1 MIGCHDFTEHV
12 LSVQTGTA
20 VPHISAQQIKEFE
33 FLLPHLPEQRAIA
46 RILGT
51 LDDKIELN
59 RRMNETLE
67 ASARALFKSW
77 FVDFDP
83 VRAKMEG
90 RHTGLPQ
97 DIADLFPDRLVNSE
111 MGKIPE
117 GWEVFRL
124 DQLANHHTKTTS
136 PSRFSGLE
144 YEHFSIPAYDAG
156 QDGVPLTVEG
166 GGSGESPC

>member
-1 MIGCHDFTEHV
+1 MDYWPLNTALYVTDFHGNNQRFAYYF
-12 LSVQTGTA
+12 LRQFDFRSYNSG
-20 VPHISAQQIKEFE
+20 SAQPSLNRNFIH
-33 FLLPHLPEQRAIA
+33 PIPVDVPPVWEQRVIA
-46 RILGT
+46 HILGT
-51 LDDKIELN
+51 LDDRIDLN
-59 RRMNETLE
+59 QRMNETLE
-67 ASARALFKSW
+67 AIARALFKSW

-90 RHTGLPQ
+90 HDTGLPQ
-97 DIADLFPDRLVNSE
+97 DIADLFPDRLVDSE

-144 YEHFSIPAYDAG
+144 YEHFSIPG
-156 QDGVPLTVEG
+156 I
-166 GGSGESPC
+166 